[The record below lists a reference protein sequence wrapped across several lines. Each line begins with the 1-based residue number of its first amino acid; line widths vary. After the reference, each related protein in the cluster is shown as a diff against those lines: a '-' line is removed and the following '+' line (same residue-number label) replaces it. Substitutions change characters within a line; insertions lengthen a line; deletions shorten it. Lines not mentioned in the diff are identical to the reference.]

1 MDAHEKRDSGRF
13 QWNRG
18 GWFGGQVGAT
28 LWLILLGGLLVA
40 TDRVGGWA
48 VLSLGLLPNVV
59 GCLMWRRRQR
69 LSPYRA
75 LQELIA
81 LAGLCALVSMLILM
95 RSDVSLPSL
104 QLPSS
109 LWFLLI
115 YPGMMLV
122 FHVQERA
129 ARRAVSSGQ

>member
-1 MDAHEKRDSGRF
+1 
-13 QWNRG
+13 
-18 GWFGGQVGAT
+18 
-28 LWLILLGGLLVA
+28 
-40 TDRVGGWA
+40 
-48 VLSLGLLPNVV
+48 
-59 GCLMWRRRQR
+59 
-69 LSPYRA
+69 
-75 LQELIA
+75 
-81 LAGLCALVSMLILM
+81 MLILM